1 MTLDMFITAHAG
13 KATAASISLSTGPTP
28 AVGVSPICHTAIG
41 IHGAVIQSD
50 INLTMACRIITRV
63 ITAGTSMSVWAATGP
78 VGTGIAGITGTAAIR
93 ITGTV
98 QMSLQSRI
106 RT

>member
-50 INLTMACRIITRV
+50 INLTMVCRIITPT
-63 ITAGTSMSVWAATGP
+63 ITASTSMSASADTGP
-78 VGTGIAGITGTAAIR
+78 VGIGIAGTTGTAAIR
-93 ITGTV
+93 IIGTA
-98 QMSLQSRI
+98 QMLLPSRI
-106 RT
+106 RM